1 MRVVMNGI
9 LKSLLPPLDLG
20 WNHVRAR
27 CGLPTCHN
35 KLLMRPV
42 PRQGTGIQVGQN
54 WYCSADCFATAA
66 RIPLETLAKARIT
79 EPPSHPRLSLGL
91 VMLAKGYLT
100 EDQLRSAMDR
110 SERRGEDLE
119 TALKK
124 LGLATDKQ
132 LAGARGAQWGR
143 PVLADECAAQPV
155 VADIPR
161 TFLREFQ
168 AVPLHYSLQSK
179 RLVMGFVQKVE
190 HSLLGSIEE
199 MTGCRA
205 EACLLTPA
213 EYEAQM
219 ERVTFS
225 PDYEEVVVEKPGTPA
240 QMAKTLGG
248 IAVEVTA
255 SAASFVQCRS
265 WVWARVMG
273 KRRTIDVLFAR
284 TEAAPVVVNRAE
296 VLEFRPAVVA
306 PLG

>member
-1 MRVVMNGI
+1 MNGI

-27 CGLPTCHN
+27 CALPTCHN

-42 PRQGTGIQVGQN
+42 PRQGTGIQVGEH
-54 WYCSADCFATAA
+54 WYCSVDCFATAA
-66 RIPLETLAKARIT
+66 RTPLESLAQARGAETLAQ
-79 EPPSHPRLSLGL
+79 PRLSLGL

-100 EDQLRSAMDR
+100 EEQLRSALDR

-124 LGLATDKQ
+124 LGLASDKQ
-132 LAGARGAQWGR
+132 LAAARGAQWGC
-143 PVLADECAAQPV
+143 PVLADDCAAQPV
-155 VADIPR
+155 VVDIPR

-168 AVPLHYSLQSK
+168 AVPLYYSQQSK
-179 RLVMGFVQKVE
+179 RLVMGFAQKVE

-199 MTGCRA
+199 VTGCRA

-213 EYEAQM
+213 EFEAQM
-219 ERVTFS
+219 ERVTLP
-225 PDYEEVVVEKPGTPA
+225 PDYEEMIVEKPGTPA

-248 IAVEVTA
+248 VALEVTA

-265 WVWARVMG
+265 WVWARVTG

-284 TEAAPVVVNRAE
+284 TETAAVVVNRAE
-296 VLEFRPAVVA
+296 VLEFRPTAVA
-306 PLG
+306 SLG

>member
-1 MRVVMNGI
+1 
-9 LKSLLPPLDLG
+9 
-20 WNHVRAR
+20 
-27 CGLPTCHN
+27 
-35 KLLMRPV
+35 
-42 PRQGTGIQVGQN
+42 
-54 WYCSADCFATAA
+54 
-66 RIPLETLAKARIT
+66 
-79 EPPSHPRLSLGL
+79 
-91 VMLAKGYLT
+91 
-100 EDQLRSAMDR
+100 MDR

-296 VLEFRPAVVA
+296 VLEFRTAVVA
-306 PLG
+306 SLG

>member
-1 MRVVMNGI
+1 MNGI

-27 CGLPTCHN
+27 CALLTCHN

-54 WYCSADCFATAA
+54 WYCSVDCFAAAA
-66 RIPLETLAKARIT
+66 RTPLETLAQARGAET
-79 EPPSHPRLSLGL
+79 LTQPRLSLGL

-100 EDQLRSAMDR
+100 EEQLRLANAR
-110 SERRGEDLE
+110 SDRRGEDLE
-119 TALKK
+119 STLKK

-132 LAGARGAQWGR
+132 LAAARGAQWGC
-143 PVLADECAAQPV
+143 PVLADDCAAQPV

-161 TFLREFQ
+161 TFLREVQ
-168 AVPLHYSLQSK
+168 AVPLHYSRQSK

-205 EACLLTPA
+205 EACLLTPS

-219 ERVTFS
+219 DRVTFP
-225 PDYEEVVVEKPGTPA
+225 PDYEE
-240 QMAKTLGG
+240 
-248 IAVEVTA
+248 
-255 SAASFVQCRS
+255 C
-265 WVWARVMG
+265 
-273 KRRTIDVLFAR
+273 
-284 TEAAPVVVNRAE
+284 
-296 VLEFRPAVVA
+296 
-306 PLG
+306 